1 MAAVLTTAA
10 TICFIAASIT
20 GIAFSITFNHY
31 LQNHYSHAF
40 YMSVAWGNIMICYAL
55 QGLSELFSSEIL
67 WFLCCYAY
75 LPLGFA
81 LVILLDSLTRVSIDP
96 IKIGII
102 SALSAA
108 VIITSFEP
116 NSVGTILFPNGEQGM
131 VATGEFLIAQI
142 LLYLVEGGLAVYY
155 SLKIMLKAPS
165 QLRFSSRLF
174 FFGAFTLGIIAP
186 ISVGVGLNMLIPA
199 SDALFVALG
208 TLLCSVSIVREPKL
222 AYVLPFKALKLSLV
236 ESNAGMPLFSHFWV
250 PEEELGDEMLLSGFL
265 SAISQGLNETLHRG
279 KIREIVLDEGLLI
292 YSRSDD
298 YPISFVIAADKSTAQ
313 LRHGLEC
320 FHKKYVEENEQFLE
334 DPIQNQNRLPDAT
347 HIVQDCFPFVPS
359 YK

>member
-1 MAAVLTTAA
+1 MTTAA

-20 GIAFSITFNHY
+20 GIAFSITLNHY
-31 LQNHYSHAF
+31 LQDQYTHAF
-40 YMSVAWGNIMICYAL
+40 YMSIAWGNIMVCYVL

-67 WFLCCYAY
+67 WLFCCYAY

-116 NSVGTILFPNGEQGM
+116 SSVGTIIFPNGEQGM
-131 VATGEFLIAQI
+131 VATGEFLIAQV

-155 SLKIMLKAPS
+155 TLKIMMKAPS

-208 TLLCSVSIVREPKL
+208 TLLCSVSIVQEPKL
-222 AYVLPFKALKLSLV
+222 AYILPFKALKLSLI
-236 ESNAGMPLFSHFWV
+236 ESSAGMPLFSHFWV
-250 PEEELGDEMLLSGFL
+250 PKEELGDEMLLSGFL
-265 SAISQGLNETLHRG
+265 SAISQGLDETLQRG
-279 KIREIVLDEGLLI
+279 RIREIILDDGVLI
-292 YSRSDD
+292 YSRSDT
-298 YPISFVIAADKSTAQ
+298 YPISFVIAADKSTPQ
-313 LRHGLEC
+313 LRQGLEC
-320 FHKKYVEENEQFLE
+320 FHTKYVDENAEILW

-347 HIVQDCFPFVPS
+347 HTVQDCFPFVPS